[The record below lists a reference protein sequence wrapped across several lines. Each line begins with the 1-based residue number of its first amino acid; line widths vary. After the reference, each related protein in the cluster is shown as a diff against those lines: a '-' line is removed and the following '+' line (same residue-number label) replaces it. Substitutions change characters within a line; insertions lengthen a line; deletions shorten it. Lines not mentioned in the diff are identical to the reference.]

1 MLPIL
6 LLVLVLILTG
16 VIARQGLL
24 SAFLHMVC
32 VITAGAIAF
41 ALWEPLG
48 LAGMD
53 SVGGFAAY
61 MMGTTLVLIFLVALV
76 ILRLSCD
83 QLVPNNMN
91 FEPRTN
97 WVGATACGFIGAF
110 LSVGILAIGIGMLQ
124 FKAGGLNYRG
134 WSRDVST
141 GTPSPFSSLSMI
153 PAAGTARFYEV
164 LSVGSLAPM
173 INAGPLKEQ
182 YPSIETMSW
191 SLIRDGF
198 VGDKGSGRS
207 WIQPKSISING
218 NQTLYVAN
226 FSSSSLNPD
235 FPRFTGA
242 YIVPFSVASSAFDNG
257 SQFTLS
263 NAQVRLVPPDSGS
276 QGTAFPMLFMQQD
289 DDGRVQ
295 TYAFDDANNFVS
307 NQPGKQSLDFSL
319 IFPAT
324 DIGAPV
330 DGNYYVQI
338 KGTRLELPPI
348 KSSSEGIAALTQY
361 GQSASDR
368 QLPTGEGR
376 PLGPDELTIN
386 SNIPIR
392 ISYNAQGGLRLDKN
406 NLITGGSGEFPNSG
420 PKQQISK
427 ANRITSFYEPPG
439 TLMAQLI
446 CGRGVAIDT
455 DKLRQ
460 EGYGNQPLL
469 LVDSTGNTY
478 LPYGYMRKGPID
490 TFISYNPL
498 TPLTKITDLPAL
510 PSSGNTELYVLYRL
524 PVDAVI
530 QEVRC
535 GDVPIGSTNLNVV
548 FKK

>member
-24 SAFLHMVC
+24 SAFLHMIC

-41 ALWEPLG
+41 ALWEPVG
-48 LAGMD
+48 LAVMD

-61 MMGTTLVLIFLVALV
+61 MMGTTLVLIFLVALT
-76 ILRLSCD
+76 ILRMSCD

-97 WVGATACGFIGAF
+97 WVGATACGLVGAF
-110 LSVGILAIGIGMLQ
+110 LSVGILAIGVGMLQ

-134 WSRDVST
+134 WARDVST
-141 GTPSPFSSLSMI
+141 GAPSPFSSLTMI
-153 PAAGTARFYEV
+153 PAAGTARFYEL
-164 LSVGSLAPM
+164 LSVGSLSPM
-173 INAGPLKEQ
+173 MNPGPLKEQ

-191 SLIRDGF
+191 SLVRDGF
-198 VGDKGSGRS
+198 VGDKGNGRT

-218 NQTLYVAN
+218 NNTLYIDN
-226 FSSSSLNPD
+226 FSSSSLNPN

-242 YIVPFSVASSAFDNG
+242 YVVPFSVDSSGYDNG

-263 NAQVRLVPPDSGS
+263 SAQARMVAPNAGVDG
-276 QGTAFPMLFMQQD
+276 ADFPMLFMQQD
-289 DDGRVQ
+289 DDGRIQ
-295 TYAFDDANNFVS
+295 TYAFDDSNNFVS
-307 NQPGKQSLDFSL
+307 NKPGRQSLDFAL
-319 IFPAT
+319 IFPAQQ
-324 DIGAPV
+324 IGAPV
-330 DGNYYVQI
+330 EGTYHVQI

-348 KSSSEGIAALTQY
+348 KTSSDGISALNQF
-361 GQSASDR
+361 GQSAPDR

-376 PLGPDELTIN
+376 PLGPDELLVK

-392 ISYNAQGGLRLDKN
+392 ISYNAQGGLRLDKDN
-406 NLITGGSGEFPNSG
+406 RITGGSGEFPNSG

-427 ANRITSFYEPPG
+427 ANRITNFYEPPG
-439 TLMAQLI
+439 TLMAQLT
-446 CGRGVAIDT
+446 CGRNMAINP

-460 EGYGNQPLL
+460 EGYGDQPLL
-469 LVDSTGNTY
+469 LVDATGNTY
-478 LPYGYMRKGPID
+478 LPYGYMRKGPSD
-490 TFISYNPL
+490 TYISYNPL
-498 TPLTKITDLPAL
+498 TPLAMVTDLPAL
-510 PSSGNTELYVLYRL
+510 PSSGNTELIVLYRL
-524 PVDAVI
+524 PVDVVI

-535 GDVPIGSTNLNVV
+535 GDVPIGSTNVTV
-548 FKK
+548 SYKK